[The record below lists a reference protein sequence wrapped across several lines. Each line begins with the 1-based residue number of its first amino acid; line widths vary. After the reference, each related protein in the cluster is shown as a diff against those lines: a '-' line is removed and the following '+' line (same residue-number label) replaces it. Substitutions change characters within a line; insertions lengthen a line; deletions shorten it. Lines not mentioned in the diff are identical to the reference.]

1 MKLTHSFFHITKKIH
16 CIINFDVKQYRC
28 CKLPKIKMI
37 MVSIQQYENSWSQF
51 IFKRDSTVT
60 LLFLFLNNF
69 SSVRIEKAQFFKKLC
84 FSIFRTSYRHFLP
97 TDKQYQCNIML
108 SLLSQVG
115 HSLPFLRL
123 ERFFY
128 WVQMRH
134 FYLLLFQ
141 GFKQQQKVIL
151 QPKIGL

>member
-1 MKLTHSFFHITKKIH
+1 MKLTHSFFTSLKKSIASSTLMWNSIGVVNYQKSKWSWCPFNNMKIH
-16 CIINFDVKQYRC
+16 EVNLYSNAIPVKPYC
-28 CKLPKIKMI
+28 
-37 MVSIQQYENSWSQF
+37 
-51 IFKRDSTVT
+51 
-60 LLFLFLNNF
+60 FLFLNTF
-69 SSVRIEKAQFFKKLC
+69 SRLRIEKVLFLKKLC
-84 FSIFRTSYRHFLP
+84 FSIFRISYRHFLP

-151 QPKIGL
+151 